1 MLGYFT
7 LSCRLALCLVDVLI
21 YPFVLCV
28 VLILHQNDKYNSMIA
43 EQQVPLIQH
52 LIHLMLGS

>member
-1 MLGYFT
+1 M
-7 LSCRLALCLVDVLI
+7 CLVLRFVDVLV

-28 VLILHQNDKYNSMIA
+28 VVLILHQNEKHNSMIA
-43 EQQVPLIQH
+43 EQQVPLIQY